1 MTVYN
6 EIMKKLLQIETEKT
20 LLDVG
25 FSQKEIA
32 VYSALLSLGKGIV
45 TKISRTASISRTTT
59 YDILDSLS
67 QKGLVKISG
76 KEPKQEYIVESPEK
90 LEQFI
95 SSEIEK
101 KNTDLNKIKYII
113 PELFSLYNT
122 KEIPKVRYYEGV
134 DGLKRALE
142 DTLSKSDI
150 EILASGGAQDMFEAV
165 GEEYSNEYF
174 KKRVEK
180 NIKIRGIASG
190 DPGTMKVSEKNEE
203 ELREILIVPND
214 KFHFSVETNIYN
226 DKVLNI
232 SWKEKFAVLIESKE
246 IADAQKKVFEL
257 AWGEAKRLNINNI

>member
-1 MTVYN
+1 
-6 EIMKKLLQIETEKT
+6 MKKILQIETEKT

-25 FSQKEIA
+25 FSEKEIA

-45 TKISRTASISRTTT
+45 TKIARTASISRTTT

-67 QKGLVKISG
+67 QKGLVKTSG

-95 SSEIEK
+95 ANEVER
-101 KNTDLNKIKYII
+101 KNSDLNRIKYII
-113 PELFSLYNT
+113 PELFSIYNT
-122 KEIPKVRYYEGV
+122 KETPKVKYYEGL

-142 DTLSKSDI
+142 DTLLKSNI

-165 GEEYSNEYF
+165 GEEYSREYF

-180 NIKIRGIASG
+180 NISIRGIASG
-190 DPGTMKVSEKNEE
+190 DPGTMKVAEKNEE

-214 KFHFSVETNIYN
+214 QFHFSVETNTYDN
-226 DKVLNI
+226 KVLNI

-257 AWGEAKRLNINNI
+257 AWLGAKSLKK